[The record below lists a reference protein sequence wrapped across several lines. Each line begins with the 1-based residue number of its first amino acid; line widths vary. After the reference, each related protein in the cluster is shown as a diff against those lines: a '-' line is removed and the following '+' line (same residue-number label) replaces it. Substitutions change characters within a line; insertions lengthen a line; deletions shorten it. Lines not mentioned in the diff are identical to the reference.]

1 MMEIIQGLPENVVGV
16 TASGTVTGEDYDNV
30 LISAIND
37 KLKKFKKIRIL
48 YQTSRDFSHL
58 TYDVYLE
65 DAKVTWHITSIEKV
79 AVVSDVHWINDS
91 IKIFRFIIPISVK
104 LFSNDELDKAKAWV
118 SE

>member
-16 TASGTVTGEDYDNV
+16 TAFGTVTGEDYDNV
-30 LISAIND
+30 LISAINE

-58 TYDVYLE
+58 TYDAYLE

-104 LFSNDELDKAKAWV
+104 LFSNDELDKAKVWV

>member
-30 LISAIND
+30 LITAID
-37 KLKKFKKIRIL
+37 EKLKKFKKIRIL

-58 TYDVYLE
+58 TYGAYLE

-91 IKIFRFIIPISVK
+91 IKIFRFIIPTSVK
-104 LFSNDELDKAKAWV
+104 LFSNDELDEARAWV